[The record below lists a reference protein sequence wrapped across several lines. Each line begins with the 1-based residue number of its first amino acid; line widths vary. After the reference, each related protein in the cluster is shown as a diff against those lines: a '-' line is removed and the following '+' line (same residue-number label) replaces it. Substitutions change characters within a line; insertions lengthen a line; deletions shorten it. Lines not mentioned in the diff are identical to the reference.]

1 MNQVLMLKL
10 TRCGCVKTAKMAIG
24 ADMGIW
30 WIPRL
35 CSCSIIYIKQ
45 KLVFIGVDVICKH
58 L

>member
-1 MNQVLMLKL
+1 MLKL

-24 ADMGIW
+24 ADMEIS
-30 WIPRL
+30 WISRL
-35 CSCSIIYIKQ
+35 CLCSIIYIKP

>member
-1 MNQVLMLKL
+1 MNL

-24 ADMGIW
+24 ADMEIW
-30 WIPRL
+30 WISRL
-35 CSCSIIYIKQ
+35 CLCSRIYIKL